1 MKIDEQQISELC
13 STIWALSVEL
23 DYASKEDKEKCYL
36 QTLLK
41 GSFSLLGVKIPSCS
55 LKLSACNIQIFFKI
69 FDNLLKKYNSQ
80 KFKSGSDEERRFIQE
95 VTSELDFQRVFSY
108 LYETIRGLLI
118 YAKEGDFD
126 KLFIDENLIPSLAQ
140 VILKIYCEH
149 SDLVLKLTSKV
160 VNKKHITNDDQI
172 YDLMNYVIGTIKCFT
187 QTSKDVQRATVQ
199 NQMIAVLS
207 KALYTTFTFG
217 SN

>member
-1 MKIDEQQISELC
+1 M
-13 STIWALSVEL
+13 
-23 DYASKEDKEKCYL
+23 
-36 QTLLK
+36 
-41 GSFSLLGVKIPSCS
+41 
-55 LKLSACNIQIFFKI
+55 
-69 FDNLLKKYNSQ
+69 LKKYNSQ
-80 KFKSGSDEERRFIQE
+80 KFKSGSDEERDFIQE
-95 VTSELDFQRVFSY
+95 VTTELDFQRVFSY

-126 KLFIDENLIPSLAQ
+126 KLFCDENLIPSLAQ

-187 QTSKDVQRATVQ
+187 
-199 NQMIAVLS
+199 
-207 KALYTTFTFG
+207 
-217 SN
+217 